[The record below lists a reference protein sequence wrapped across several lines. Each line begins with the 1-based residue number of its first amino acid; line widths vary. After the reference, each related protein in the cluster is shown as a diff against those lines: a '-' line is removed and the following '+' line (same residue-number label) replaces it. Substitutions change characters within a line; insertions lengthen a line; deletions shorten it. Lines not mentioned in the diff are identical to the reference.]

1 MELVYAPAYRMEIGP
16 HVFPT
21 VKYDLVHDRLVEA
34 GLADP
39 AQIVT
44 PVAARWADLALVH
57 TDEYLT
63 KVRRRTLTPAEVAL
77 LELPLT
83 DAVTEGFRVMA
94 AGSVDAARRA
104 LSRGCAAHIGGGL
117 HHAFAN
123 HGEGFCLFNDV
134 ALAIRVL
141 RREGR
146 LRRSAVV
153 DCDVHHGNGT
163 AMIFERDETVFTFS
177 IHQQHNYPLFKPRG
191 RLDIGLADGTGD
203 DEYLARLGA
212 ALPAVMAS
220 HPDLIIYLA
229 GADPYH
235 DDQLGG
241 LALTR
246 EGLRAR
252 DEMVLDA
259 AAAAGVAVAVLLA
272 GGYARRLDDTVAIHV
287 GTLTA
292 ALERQDVW
300 RRDPASERSDLS
312 QQ

>member
-1 MELVYAPAYRMEIGP
+1 MELVYSPAYRMELGR

-21 VKYDLVHDRLVEA
+21 AKYDLIHHRLLESGLVTAADFVHPHAA
-34 GLADP
+34 GWD
-39 AQIVT
+39 
-44 PVAARWADLALVH
+44 DLALVH
-57 TDEYLT
+57 SDEYLA
-63 KVRRRTLTPAEVAL
+63 KIRARTLTPAEVAT

-83 DAVTEGFRVMA
+83 DAVVEGFQLMA
-94 AGSVDAARRA
+94 GGSADAARRA
-104 LSRGCAAHIGGGL
+104 LTSGCAAHIGGGL

-134 ALAIRVL
+134 ALAIRL
-141 RREGR
+141 LQRDGLLE
-146 LRRSAVV
+146 RSAVI

-203 DEYLARLGA
+203 EEYLARLGA
-212 ALPAVMAS
+212 ALPVVLAS
-220 HPDLIIYLA
+220 RPGLVLYLA
-229 GADPYH
+229 GADPYR

-241 LALTR
+241 LALTFA
-246 EGLRAR
+246 GLRAR

-259 AAAAGVAVAVLLA
+259 AAAAGVPVVVMLA
-272 GGYARRLDDTVAIHV
+272 GGYARRVEDTVTIHL

-292 ALERQDVW
+292 ALERA
-300 RRDPASERSDLS
+300 RRSWSIPSAEGSGPAHE
-312 QQ
+312 